1 MSEAV
6 KQIEIE
12 SIGFNWMFFAKEPN
26 EEPELSALREAST
39 GEVSLI
45 FAVDSTGI
53 WALALTCGVF
63 FFFFS
68 GIIRPFVRCQ
78 SLSPYLDSHNH
89 LYH

>member
-63 FFFFS
+63 FFRVS
-68 GIIRPFVRCQ
+68 FVH
-78 SLSPYLDSHNH
+78 S
-89 LYH
+89 